1 MRKIKNLVFDCDGVL
16 YPISALETKEIIDS
30 MKKVYR
36 EDLMVSGEEQNEIS
50 EATIA
55 DNHRGLFNYVL
66 EMCRYKN
73 YDFNHFCEK
82 MADGIDYSRI
92 QKDDLLWKNLQN
104 VAKEYNVAILSNNS
118 RPHIAKVL
126 HQLFDKSIEDVE
138 NAGIKVFDITS
149 TEKDGFFHPKQ
160 SENGLSIFAQH
171 FGVNP
176 QETLL
181 FDDVALNIESAQK
194 IGMQGNLINEQ
205 HPLKKALLP
214 FLSGAVTKGK
224 EYE

>member
-50 EATIA
+50 QATIA

-118 RPHIAKVL
+118 RPHIAKVFR
-126 HQLFDKSIEDVE
+126 QLFNNSIEDVE

-149 TEKDGFFHPKQ
+149 TEKDGYFHPKQ

-171 FGVNP
+171 FGINP

-194 IGMQGNLINEQ
+194 IGMQGILINEKN
-205 HPLKKALLP
+205 PLKKALQP
-214 FLSGAVTKGK
+214 FLNKPITKGK